1 MDADAWKAKVM
12 EMKNAPVFPSPEVLS
27 IIRWIMA
34 ILNATI
40 ERESKELVIGKY
52 WKLLRAIKYNT
63 CMIRAAARLFGA
75 QLLKWSFPVAKYML

>member
-12 EMKNAPVFPSPEVLS
+12 EMKKTPVFPSPEVLS

-40 ERESKELVIGKY
+40 ERESKELVMGKY
-52 WKLLRAIKYNT
+52 
-63 CMIRAAARLFGA
+63 
-75 QLLKWSFPVAKYML
+75 